1 MAKKQANTA
10 QQTEQTAAP
19 KKGAVAAVRKITVAS
34 VYGKVKVADIP
45 EDEEIALCRMAGVAS
60 GVKSGESQYGEWEI
74 LLGEFAAT
82 NSQTGE
88 IYAGGACAVP
98 GAMGEVILS
107 QLKSALMEDAASKLK
122 FSVDIFAKVSPRDPN
137 KYEYIV
143 RPVLAPDV
151 KNEAMSLLEWSGETE
166 A

>member
-1 MAKKQANTA
+1 MAKAKAKPA
-10 QQTEQTAAP
+10 ETAAP

-45 EDEEIALCRMAGVAS
+45 DGEEIAICRMAGVAS
-60 GVKSGESQYGEWEI
+60 GIKSGESQYGEWEI

-88 IYAGGACAVP
+88 IFAGGACAVP
-98 GAMGEVILS
+98 GAMGEMLLS
-107 QLKSALMEDAASKLK
+107 QLKAALMEDAASKLR
-122 FSVDIFAKVSPRDPN
+122 FSVDVFAVVSPRDEN

-143 RPVLAPDV
+143 RPVLSPDV
-151 KNEAMSLLEWSGETE
+151 KNEAMVLLEWTDATAE
-166 A
+166 

>member
-1 MAKKQANTA
+1 MAKAKAKPA
-10 QQTEQTAAP
+10 ETAAP

-45 EDEEIALCRMAGVAS
+45 DGEEIAICRMAGVAS
-60 GVKSGESQYGEWEI
+60 GIKSGESQYGEWEI

-88 IYAGGACAVP
+88 IFAGGACAVP
-98 GAMGEVILS
+98 GAMGEMLLS
-107 QLKSALMEDAASKLK
+107 QLKAALMEDAASKLR
-122 FSVDIFAKVSPRDPN
+122 FSVDVFAVVSPRDEN

-151 KNEAMSLLEWSGETE
+151 KNEAMALLEWSD
-166 A
+166 AS

>member
-1 MAKKQANTA
+1 MAKAKAKPA
-10 QQTEQTAAP
+10 ETAAP

-45 EDEEIALCRMAGVAS
+45 EGEEIAICRMAGVAS
-60 GVKSGESQYGEWEI
+60 GIKSGESQYGEWEI

-88 IYAGGACAVP
+88 IFAGGACAVP
-98 GAMGEVILS
+98 GAMGEMLLS
-107 QLKSALMEDAASKLK
+107 QLKAALLEDAASKLR
-122 FSVDIFAKVSPRDPN
+122 FSVDVFAVVSPRDEN

-151 KNEAMSLLEWSGETE
+151 KNEAMVLLEWTDATAE
-166 A
+166 